1 MRFPNQGNGDDK
13 SLHSLPTQTSHSF
26 PGDDNGA
33 AIIASHQF
41 LFLLEVAGGFLLEG
55 VITSFLFYLSWSLL
69 SSNKHLSVRD
79 SDSLQQPEQ
88 IATYFKMNMVFEKIH
103 PLAPDIL
110 QARLSQKIITPEEYS
125 PLKKY
130 SLLAQDIL
138 QATIVLLSAACK

>member
-1 MRFPNQGNGDDK
+1 MLLLVGRKKGKEKTLFDDILIPLSYFEIKLRFEN
-13 SLHSLPTQTSHSF
+13 
-26 PGDDNGA
+26 
-33 AIIASHQF
+33 
-41 LFLLEVAGGFLLEG
+41 
-55 VITSFLFYLSWSLL
+55 
-69 SSNKHLSVRD
+69 
-79 SDSLQQPEQ
+79 
-88 IATYFKMNMVFEKIH
+88 IH